1 MGLQREVRQYSTH
14 SPRYNVRHN
23 GDLDKG
29 LRDREHWQRQDGC
42 GGLLWGCDISDAESW
57 TALDLEK
64 VGNILGR
71 D

>member
-29 LRDREHWQRQDGC
+29 LRGQGTLTEADGC
-42 GGLLWGCDISDAESW
+42 GGFGM
-57 TALDLEK
+57 
-64 VGNILGR
+64 R
-71 D
+71 RP